1 MLPENFNLV
10 YFQEKK
16 IHLQLHCN
24 FHYPLGPGRGVNVMY
39 DQELFEV
46 KLIVEYAQIN
56 DSDTK
61 INQTTCEVSGFSEIS
76 FVCSELQNMRYQVRT

>member
-1 MLPENFNLV
+1 
-10 YFQEKK
+10 
-16 IHLQLHCN
+16 
-24 FHYPLGPGRGVNVMY
+24 MY

-76 FVCSELQNMRYQVRT
+76 FVCSELQNMRYQVCS